1 MMSQKSPLQR
11 PIRALISKGCR
22 ACLLTAVVILTT
34 RQAVSIPTQQDVELK
49 DEHQQASQQAVQ
61 RLEECARL
69 ERQFSQY
76 DLYRSASSSKI
87 YGVDVRGRVWTL
99 KRDPSKGCALRTQ
112 HRLSK
117 AEYEIDY
124 LGNRIWSTFYYENK
138 QLCLY
143 TREADTKTTKR
154 CYQPTGIISKLA
166 PYFLN

>member
-1 MMSQKSPLQR
+1 MSQKSALQG
-11 PIRALISKGCR
+11 PIGALMSKGCR
-22 ACLLTAVVILTT
+22 ACLIIVVVILTT
-34 RQAVSIPTQQDVELK
+34 RQAVSIPTKQDVELR
-49 DEHQQASQQAVQ
+49 DEHEQANQQAVQ
-61 RLEECARL
+61 RLTECARL

-87 YGVDVRGRVWTL
+87 YGIDVRGRVWTL

-112 HRLSK
+112 HRLNK

-124 LGNRIWSTFYYENK
+124 LGNRIWSTFHYENK

-143 TREADTKTTKR
+143 TREAESKTTKR
-154 CYQPTGIISKLA
+154 CYQPTGIVSKLA